1 MVDHGEQIAFYLI
14 KKRKRIGYLISIAGL
29 LKIKIKNCTSYPIG
43 MVPAHKLSI
52 NKQLRKQ

>member
-14 KKRKRIGYLISIAGL
+14 MKMKHIWYLISTAGL

-43 MVPAHKLSI
+43 TVPNVDKLSI
-52 NKQLRKQ
+52 INN